1 MPEIGNAAQ
10 SKSCPSDARRRFL
23 VALSLPWIIQLAA
36 AFCQVFSLRQAAA
49 LQEHWR
55 LTDLFSLRKRHSSTK
70 STVSLSDAG
79 RSCTAT
85 GSLAIASVPVVRV
98 PFRVIHFFIHFRN
111 SFIET
116 AGRINSSDKSFG
128 HVDANLHSCKSIDE
142 KGFHETLCARV
153 SHWEDHHYACA
164 AAAAIGVPLECQRLS
179 TISDFS
185 GQFFLFERHFRGC
198 VYERSHPRC

>member
-10 SKSCPSDARRRFL
+10 SKSRPSDARRRFL
-23 VALSLPWIIQLAA
+23 VGLSLPWIVQLAA
-36 AFCQVFSLRQAAA
+36 AFCQILSLRQAAA
-49 LQEHWR
+49 WQEHWR

-70 STVSLSDAG
+70 SIVSLSDAG
-79 RSCTAT
+79 RNCSAT
-85 GSLAIASVPVVRV
+85 GSIASVPVVRV
-98 PFRVIHFFIHFRN
+98 PFRVIHFFIQSTN

-128 HVDANLHSCKSIDE
+128 HVDANLHSRKSIDE
-142 KGFHETLCARV
+142 KRFHETLCARV
-153 SHWEDHHYACA
+153 SHWEDHHYTRA

-185 GQFFLFERHFRGC
+185 G
-198 VYERSHPRC
+198 